1 MLGDH
6 YSYVLFPFVQW
17 GLSLVMES
25 FPHIWSIWLLCFPVL
40 CTLLLHQARYWQL
53 YWRCPILWLLCHYQ
67 RPCDGHD
74 WCCWLRVYFDLL
86 AENFCQYQGRLD
98 ASASNCI
105 ILLPHPFL
113 IYMITWLDDRIRFT
127 QNHNIALIKQEM
139 WVQRRLSYNVDIKWN
154 ECISSQYCKDC
165 KREKQQDN
173 KQKIYN
179 EPFHKCGRGLFL

>member
-1 MLGDH
+1 
-6 YSYVLFPFVQW
+6 
-17 GLSLVMES
+17 MES

-53 YWRCPILWLLCHYQ
+53 YWRCPVLWLLCHYQ

-105 ILLPHPFL
+105 ILLPPSFSYIHD
-113 IYMITWLDDRIRFT
+113 YMVGRPDQIHTKSQHCINKTR
-127 QNHNIALIKQEM
+127 
-139 WVQRRLSYNVDIKWN
+139 NV
-154 ECISSQYCKDC
+154 SSKTSFIQCRYKM
-165 KREKQQDN
+165 E
-173 KQKIYN
+173 
-179 EPFHKCGRGLFL
+179 